1 MTVNLTIKSK
11 KSHVILRQIIGL
23 TGGIASG
30 KSTVA
35 RYLQERYGLLV
46 FDADI
51 YAREAVAG
59 GSPILENI
67 VDRYGAEILAEVFLG
82 DKATKQ
88 LDRRRLGEIIFSD
101 PTEKQWLEQQI
112 HPFVRQRFEGDIA
125 QHPTQNLVLVVP
137 LLIEAQM
144 TDLVNQVWLVA
155 CTREQQLARLVNR
168 DQLSPAAA
176 QGRIDSQ
183 MPIDQKIPLADVVL
197 DNTGDRSKL
206 LTQID
211 RAMSFQSVN
220 SEQ

>member
-1 MTVNLTIKSK
+1 MTVNLTTKSNFIPQK
-11 KSHVILRQIIGL
+11 IIGL

-35 RYLQERYGLLV
+35 SYLQEHYGLLV

-51 YAREAVAG
+51 YAREAVVE
-59 GSPILENI
+59 GSPILEKI
-67 VDRYGAEILAEVFLG
+67 IDRYGAEILLAGSKDGL
-82 DKATKQ
+82 TKQ
-88 LDRRRLGEIIFSD
+88 LDRRRLGEIIFSN

-112 HPFVRQRFEGDIA
+112 HPFVRQCLERDIA
-125 QHPTQNLVLVVP
+125 QNPTQNLVLVVP

-144 TDLVNQVWLVA
+144 TDLVNQVWVVA
-155 CTREQQLARLVNR
+155 CTQEQQLARLISR

-197 DNTGDRSKL
+197 DNTGDRAEL
-206 LTQID
+206 LTQTD
-211 RAMSFQSVN
+211 RAMSYQ
-220 SEQ
+220 

>member
-1 MTVNLTIKSK
+1 MTVNLTTKSNFIPQK
-11 KSHVILRQIIGL
+11 IIGL

-35 RYLQERYGLLV
+35 SYLQEHYGLLV

-51 YAREAVAG
+51 YAREAVVE
-59 GSPILENI
+59 GSPILEKI
-67 VDRYGAEILAEVFLG
+67 IDRYGVKILLADSKDG
-82 DKATKQ
+82 QDQQRGQ

-112 HPFVRQRFEGDIA
+112 HPFVRQCLERDIA
-125 QHPTQNLVLVVP
+125 QNPTQNLVLVVP
-137 LLIEAQM
+137 LLLEAQM
-144 TDLVNQVWLVA
+144 TDLVNQVWVVA
-155 CTREQQLARLVNR
+155 CTQEQQLARLISR

-197 DNTGDRSKL
+197 DNTGDRAEL
-206 LTQID
+206 LTQTD
-211 RAMSFQSVN
+211 RAMSYQ
-220 SEQ
+220 